1 MKFIRPIDGDV
12 LFSVADGTVCGDG
25 LNTAITLRSEK
36 GRNILINSVPAT
48 ENDGVYSA
56 EIYIDGY
63 RNAIEAVDADTGES
77 ETIYIYWFR
86 NGYRTYRLG
95 VDDVIW
101 CFENIYK
108 HRDEYTSI
116 FQDPFLAMYK
126 ELHDT
131 YGTYIHMHI
140 YYETEDGN
148 FNLSMFPDKYKEEF
162 EANGDWL
169 KFTFHARCNMP
180 SRPYK
185 YASYAQV
192 IREGRQ
198 VEKEILRFAGKA
210 VMSNVT
216 SQHFADSNL
225 QATRGFRNL
234 GFRCLDAYFIFDKND
249 EPDISYYLNK
259 EQVKHASERD
269 FWVDNKEDIIF
280 VKDDIIIND
289 VALDKITSFME
300 KISAAE
306 NHCFHYLLIHEQYFY
321 EHFHKYEHDYKE
333 RVFKTVD
340 WCHKHGYKPATISS
354 IAFEERL

>member
-1 MKFIRPIDGDV
+1 MKFIKPIDGDV
-12 LFSVADGTVCGDG
+12 LFSVADGIVCGDG
-25 LNTAITLRSEK
+25 LNTTITLSAPK
-36 GRNILINSVPAT
+36 GKNISINNIPAK
-48 ENDGVYSA
+48 ENDGIYSA
-56 EIYIDGY
+56 DVYIDGY
-63 RNAIEAVDADTGES
+63 RNAIEAVDMDTGEK

-86 NGYRTYRLG
+86 NGYLTYRLG

-108 HRDEYTSI
+108 HMDEYTSI
-116 FQDPFLAMYK
+116 FQDPFLNMYK

-131 YGTYIHMHI
+131 YGTYVHMHI
-140 YYETEDGN
+140 YYENDDGS

-169 KFTFHARCNMP
+169 KFTFHARADKP
-180 SRPYK
+180 DSPYK
-185 YASYAQV
+185 YASYEQV
-192 IREGRQ
+192 MREGKQ

-216 SQHFADSNL
+216 SQHWADSNL

-234 GFRCLDAYFIFDKND
+234 GFRCIDAYFIFDENGD
-249 EPDISYYLNK
+249 PAVSYYLNK
-259 EQVKHASERD
+259 EQTTHATARD

-280 VKDDIIIND
+280 VKDDIIINE
-289 VALDKITSFME
+289 VELDDIDAFME
-300 KISAAE
+300 NISSGE
-306 NHCFHYLLIHEQYFY
+306 NRCFHYLLIHEQYFY
-321 EHFHKYEHDYKE
+321 EHYSDYLPDYKE

-340 WCHKHGYKPATISS
+340 WCHKHGYRPATISS